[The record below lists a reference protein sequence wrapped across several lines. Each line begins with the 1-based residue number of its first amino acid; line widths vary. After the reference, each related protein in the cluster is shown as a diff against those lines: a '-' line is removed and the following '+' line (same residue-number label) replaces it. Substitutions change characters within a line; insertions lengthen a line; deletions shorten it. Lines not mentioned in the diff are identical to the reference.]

1 MTSFDDSNEFKATC
15 IDEIKRQGSN
25 KELIELAQ
33 SWISKAEKFKYSY
46 HFEWLGRPIIQHPQD
61 ILGLQQLLWS
71 VKPNVIIET
80 GIARGGSI
88 IFNASIL
95 ELISLCGGPKDAKVI
110 GIDVDIREHNK
121 CAIINHPMSK
131 RIHMIEGSSVDPAIV
146 LDVKG
151 LVKKEDKVLVC
162 LDSNHTHD
170 HVLKELKLYT
180 PFVSEGSYCVVL
192 DTILENMPED
202 AYPNRPW
209 GRGNNPKTAVHH
221 FLKDDF
227 LQNGESRFEIDKVI
241 ENQLMITAA
250 PDGFLRRK
258 KISNNNRGRS

>member
-1 MTSFDDSNEFKATC
+1 MTGYDDSYKFKASC
-15 IDEIKRQGSN
+15 MDEIKRQGAD
-25 KELIELAQ
+25 KKLIELSQ
-33 SWISKAEKFKYSY
+33 EWIRKAEEFKYSY

-61 ILGLQQLLWS
+61 IIGLQQLLWS

-88 IFNASIL
+88 IFYASIL

-121 CAIINHPMSK
+121 SAILNHPMSR
-131 RIHMIEGSSVDPAIV
+131 RISLIEGSSVDVATIS
-146 LDVKG
+146 DVNGLIKG
-151 LVKKEDKVLVC
+151 GDRVLVC

-192 DTILENMPED
+192 DTILGNMPED

-209 GRGNNPKTAVHH
+209 GRGNNPKIAVHH
-221 FLKDDF
+221 FLKDDL
-227 LQNGESRFEIDKVI
+227 LQNGESRFEIDKMI